1 MESMGLYHLTAI
13 AADPPSNLDESLKEL
28 GTNLFLPPWRQS
40 WYSGIEDVLVPSTFV
55 RKGAV

>member
-1 MESMGLYHLTAI
+1 MESLGLYHLTAI

-40 WYSGIEDVLVPSTFV
+40 WYSGIEDVLVPARS
-55 RKGAV
+55 